1 MNAIPLIN
9 NIPKSNINGNEKQL
23 RQEIN
28 TSLVALKK
36 EAGTLEGLINEAAQM
51 LVTINNRIATLE
63 NDTVKKSDIV
73 DVVQSGNMNPAT
85 SNAVADKISSLDV
98 ASVGGSGKY
107 ISAISETDGKINA
120 TATDLG
126 NMVPVDTVTSGN
138 LHSVTS
144 GAVYSEL
151 ATKISQGTEFGNDN
165 STSTITLGKGMYM
178 FLLNFHPFV
187 NQTGFYLISIAST
200 PNYNRVFTVDNNNT
214 ITLSVS
220 TSSNVLTLTTT
231 TFFRG
236 LLIKVSDSPA
246 V

>member
-73 DVVQSGNMNPAT
+73 DVVQSGNMNPVT

-107 ISAISETDGKINA
+107 ISEISEIDGKINA

-138 LHSVTS
+138 MHSVTS
-144 GAVYSEL
+144 NAIYNFLVNYLKRVKTVSVASSSISITDLPRGVYLVFTTDLYHNYYLYNLGVLCRYDNSR
-151 ATKISQGTEFGNDN
+151 TKYTTISQDDFPIE
-165 STSTITLGKGMYM
+165 TSTDGTKLETTSNRY
-178 FLLNFHPFV
+178 FLTCNFYQV
-187 NQTGFYLISIAST
+187 GY
-200 PNYNRVFTVDNNNT
+200 
-214 ITLSVS
+214 
-220 TSSNVLTLTTT
+220 
-231 TFFRG
+231 
-236 LLIKVSDSPA
+236 
-246 V
+246 